1 MPTADM
7 SKLDARPVSVRTRTD
22 ALAHERGLVQREA
35 LFERLSAASPGRV
48 ALVCAP
54 AGSGKSV
61 LVRSWADAGGWR
73 DRMAWVSVER
83 GERDGQRFWLSVI
96 DQLAQIVGS
105 VERMAPAPGFRG
117 ELAVERLLSG
127 LEALEE
133 PTVLIIDDLRDLRSA
148 EALAWLE
155 LFLTRLPPQLLVVL
169 VSREDPRL
177 GLHRLRLAGELIELR
192 GPDLAF
198 SAEETREL
206 LATSGITV
214 SDAGARLLHERTE
227 GWAAG
232 LRLAVIS
239 LREHPDPERFLREFS
254 GSERSVA
261 GYLLS
266 EVLEHQPAEVRELLL
281 RTSILTRV
289 SGPLADF
296 LTGAF
301 GSERILQQ
309 LEDANAFVRSLD
321 VGRTWFRYHQLF
333 AELLQLELRRTS
345 PTLTQSLHRAAA
357 EWHEQE
363 GDTVEAIRHAQAAH
377 EWRVASRLLA
387 DHHVD
392 LALEGR
398 TRTVSE
404 LLNAFPDDVAA
415 ADADLALVFATARL
429 LDQELERSAAYL
441 ELARRLAASVPE
453 ARGRQFAVT
462 LAVVRLAAARWR
474 GDLKTVLEAMRSV
487 EAGLEALEAG
497 ERSLTDELRSAAF
510 ENLGVAEL
518 WCSRF
523 DDARRH
529 LEQALA
535 LARRARRPWLEI
547 ADLGHL
553 GIAAPF
559 SGRSL
564 LHGLQYSEEAVRI
577 ADAHGWGDDPALL
590 TALAAGA
597 MILLWLGRLDEADR
611 WLARAE
617 RTLRPGGEP
626 GTELI
631 VHHVRGLRCLAQGRF
646 EEALTALR
654 AAQQMQALLVS
665 RHSLAVAV
673 GARVIETQARMGHL
687 AAARA
692 ALSELTESERDTAE
706 ARTAAA
712 VVHLIEG
719 EPEPAVG
726 ILAPVLDRSA
736 PTTYQ
741 PSATTEAQLL
751 DAVARHQLGEWQA
764 AEASLQ
770 RAVELAEPEAIV
782 LPFLLTPVRD
792 LLERLPRH
800 RTAHGALLRTILDV
814 LGGTSVP
821 RRGEPVPLREELSEA
836 ELRVVRYL
844 PSNLKAPEIAAEL
857 CVSPNTVRTHIRHIY
872 AKLGAHDRNDAVARA
887 RELGLL
893 AR

>member
-1 MPTADM
+1 
-7 SKLDARPVSVRTRTD
+7 
-22 ALAHERGLVQREA
+22 
-35 LFERLSAASPGRV
+35 
-48 ALVCAP
+48 
-54 AGSGKSV
+54 
-61 LVRSWADAGGWR
+61 
-73 DRMAWVSVER
+73 MAWVSVEP

-96 DQLAQIVGS
+96 DALARVVGS
-105 VERMAPAPGFRG
+105 VERMSPAPGFRG
-117 ELAVERLLSG
+117 ELAVKWLLSE

-133 PTVLIIDDLRDLRSA
+133 PVALVIDDLGELRSA
-148 EALAWLE
+148 EALAWLN
-155 LFLTRLPPQLLVVL
+155 LFLTHLPPQLLVVL

-214 SDAGARLLHERTE
+214 SDAGALLLHERTE

-239 LREHPDPERFLREFS
+239 LREHPDPERFLREFC
-254 GSERSVA
+254 GSERNVA
-261 GYLLS
+261 GYLLA

-296 LTGAF
+296 LTGAS

-321 VGRTWFRYHQLF
+321 LGRTWFRYHQLF

-345 PTLTQSLHRAAA
+345 PTLTRSLHRAAA
-357 EWHEQE
+357 EWHERE
-363 GDTVEAIRHAQAAH
+363 GDIVEAIRHAQAAH
-377 EWRVASRLLA
+377 EWRLASRLLA
-387 DHHVD
+387 DHHMY
-392 LALEGR
+392 LALDGR

-404 LLNAFPDDVAA
+404 LLDAFPDDVAA
-415 ADADLALVFATARL
+415 ADAELALVFATARL

-441 ELARRLAASVPE
+441 ELAQQLAATVPQ
-453 ARGRQFAVT
+453 ARGRQLAVT
-462 LAVVRLAAARWR
+462 MAVVRLAVARWR
-474 GDLKTVLEAMRSV
+474 GDLETVLEAMRSV
-487 EAGLEALEAG
+487 EAGFAALEAG
-497 ERSLTDELRSAAF
+497 ERALTDELRSAAF

-523 DDARRH
+523 ADARRH

-535 LARRARRPWLEI
+535 LARRAGRPWLEI

-553 GIAAPF
+553 GIASPF
-559 SGRSL
+559 SGQSL
-564 LHGLQYSEEAVRI
+564 LDGLQFSEEAVRI

-597 MILLWLGRLDEADR
+597 MTLLWLGRLDEADR

-631 VHHVRGLRCLAQGRF
+631 VRHARGVLHLAQGRF
-646 EEALTALR
+646 EEALAALR

-665 RHSLAVAV
+665 EHAFAVAL
-673 GARVIETQARMGHL
+673 GARVIETQARMGDL

-692 ALSELTESERDTAE
+692 AVSELTESERDTAE
-706 ARTAAA
+706 TRTAAA

-719 EPEPAVG
+719 EPEPAIGV
-726 ILAPVLDRSA
+726 LAPVLDLSA

-741 PSATTEAQLL
+741 PLATTEAQLL
-751 DAVARHQLGEWQA
+751 DAVARHRLGEWQA
-764 AEASLQ
+764 AEASLE
-770 RAVELAEPEAIV
+770 RAFELAEPEGIV

-792 LLERLPRH
+792 LLKRLPHH
-800 RTAHGALLRTILDV
+800 RTEHGALLRTILDV
-814 LGGTSVP
+814 LGGTSAP

-857 CVSPNTVRTHIRHIY
+857 CVSPNTVRTNIHHIY